1 MSLILDIRYI
11 VFDLSLVALVYSTP
25 VSRNTVVLKPYTY
38 GDSGRMVIASTGDA
52 KDLDVYLSKQT
63 TIQDQCSRCTVPS
76 VRISET
82 VRGARLV
89 ANIGNIDSS
98 LEETSGDVIRILV
111 RGLREKCWHD
121 SEYMMKDGQRE
132 QTRWQVTQE

>member
-89 ANIGNIDSS
+89 ANIGIIDSG

-111 RGLREKCWHD
+111 RVYVKSVGT
-121 SEYMMKDGQRE
+121 
-132 QTRWQVTQE
+132 TRST